1 MSCEYESEV
10 WVTFY
15 MRSNHLHQV
24 VDKTLAPS
32 MFFSVKTKIRN
43 TTILILLHSYLYNYN
58 QGQYFPFKYFQTYPF
73 QKLFSTYSGSWI
85 NTQFHFWN
93 FFVNFFHEVN
103 HKINKFMAIHLF
115 GMEIGNQEANVV
127 SLEYNS
133 HHITF
138 FCWGVLKLCSNVLD
152 RMVCLPQFSFSEVS
166 QNSLLVASWSL

>member
-1 MSCEYESEV
+1 MNQVEWFQALQFQYYKRCHANTNKRF

-138 FCWGVLKLCSNVLD
+138 FCWGVYMNN
-152 RMVCLPQFSFSEVS
+152 RWIIIFMY
-166 QNSLLVASWSL
+166 

>member
-1 MSCEYESEV
+1 MNQVEWFQALQFQYYKRCHANMNQRF

-32 MFFSVKTKIRN
+32 MFFSVRTKIRN
-43 TTILILLHSYLYNYN
+43 TIILILFHSFLYN
-58 QGQYFPFKYFQTYPF
+58 FIMVKIIEKYFQTYPF
-73 QKLFSTYSGSWI
+73 QKLLSTYSGSWI
-85 NTQFHFWN
+85 DTQFHFRN

-115 GMEIGNQEANVV
+115 GMEIGNQEANVI

-133 HHITF
+133 HNITF
-138 FCWGVLKLCSNVLD
+138 FCWGVL
-152 RMVCLPQFSFSEVS
+152 
-166 QNSLLVASWSL
+166 

>member
-1 MSCEYESEV
+1 MNQVEWFQALQFQYYKRCHANTNQRF

-15 MRSNHLHQV
+15 MRSIHLHQV

-133 HHITF
+133 HNITY
-138 FCWGVLKLCSNVLD
+138 FCW
-152 RMVCLPQFSFSEVS
+152 EVFM
-166 QNSLLVASWSL
+166 NKIIIVMY